1 MKKENRIRYKVAVI
15 GLLLMGLSGSV
26 FAQSFILALQNN
38 AMSFKES
45 ARTVIYDPG
54 NNGGESEGAV
64 HKYSNVVTVS
74 GVTVYALLTIVDI
87 DNAFI
92 DIFDDDS
99 QTGEINRFQPRIGS
113 NSGGGFIV
121 YQLEF
126 FDAADNESVF
136 LYDYFMTGIDIDGSG
151 SSNREYVEVGGY
163 ASYQVNSNCGLTI
176 STNPVSGRTKFLGI
190 SSSLNGVTFDN
201 TASFIANFSTPNN
214 IITFALGQTAQNST
228 RYYSV
233 QFGAPGGV
241 FSNPVTV
248 QNPLPLAVDD
258 VGTPIDGAV
267 GGIAVANVLANDSYN
282 GNGVSLSTV
291 DLSLVNGAS
300 NPGVVLNTGTGA
312 VTVAAG
318 TPIGTYTLIY
328 QICMVAAQSDCDMA
342 TVTVEVT
349 GSTNIVNYFPAGGFG
364 SLAFED
370 MWPAQ
375 GDYDFNDLVVDYQF
389 AITSNQTNMVSKVVA
404 TFILKAFGAT
414 YSNGFGFQFDASIN
428 QSDLSVSGY
437 SITENYVT
445 LASNGLEAGQTK
457 PTFIVFD
464 NAFNEMLHPGG
475 GIGVN
480 TVQSAPYVTPDTV
493 RLTILFN
500 TGSYTMNDLNISEF
514 NPFLMVN
521 LNRSI
526 EIHLPNYT
534 PTNLANSQL
543 FGTGADDSNTS
554 INRYYKTSSNLP
566 WAINIYES
574 FDYPIEKAAINNAH
588 LKFNEWAGTNG
599 VSYPNWYQSQ
609 TGYRSSSNIYVQP

>member
-1 MKKENRIRYKVAVI
+1 MKIGNTIRLKIAVM
-15 GLLLMGLSGSV
+15 GLLWIGLSGSII
-26 FAQSFILALQNN
+26 AQSFILALQNN

-45 ARTVIYDPG
+45 NRTVIYDPG
-54 NNGGESEGAV
+54 NNGGESEGAI

-74 GVTVYALLTIVDI
+74 GVTVYALLTIEDI
-87 DNAFI
+87 NNAFI
-92 DIFDDDS
+92 DMFDDDS

-113 NSGGGFIV
+113 NWGGGFIV

-126 FDAADNESVF
+126 FDAADDESVF
-136 LYDYFMTGIDIDGSG
+136 LYDYYMTGIDIDGNG

-176 STNPVSGRTKFLGI
+176 STNQVSGRTKFLGI
-190 SSSLNGVTFDN
+190 SNSLNGVTFDN

-214 IITFALGQTAQNST
+214 IITFALGQTAQNSS

-233 QFGAPGGV
+233 QFGAPGGI
-241 FSNPVTV
+241 FTNPVTV

-258 VGTPIDGAV
+258 VGVPVDGAV
-267 GGIAVANVLANDSYN
+267 GGIAVANVLTNDSYN
-282 GNGVSLSTV
+282 GNSVSLSTV
-291 DLSLVNGAS
+291 DISLVTAAS
-300 NPGVVLNTGTGA
+300 NPGVVLNLNTGE

-318 TPIGTYTLIY
+318 TPIGTYYIIY
-328 QICMVAAQSDCDMA
+328 QICMVSAQTDCDVA
-342 TVTVEVT
+342 TVTVDVT
-349 GSTNIVNYFPAGGFG
+349 GSTDIVNYFPAGGYG
-364 SLAFED
+364 TLAFED

-389 AITSNQTNMVSKVVA
+389 EITSNQSNIVSKVEA

-437 SITENYVT
+437 SLSENYVT

-464 NAFNEMLHPGG
+464 NAFSEMPHPGG

-480 TVQSAPYVTPDTV
+480 TVQTAPYVTPDTL

-500 TGSYTMNDLNISEF
+500 TGSYTLNDLNISEF

-521 LNRSI
+521 LNRGI
-526 EIHLPNYT
+526 EVHLPNYA
-534 PTNLANSQL
+534 PTDKADSQL
-543 FGTGADDSNTS
+543 FGTGADDSNPS
-554 INRYYKTSSNLP
+554 INRYYKTNSNLP
-566 WAINIYES
+566 WAINIYET
-574 FDYPIEKAAINNAH
+574 FNYPIEKAAINNAH

-599 VSYPNWYQSQ
+599 VSYPNWYQNQ
-609 TGYRSSSNIYVQP
+609 TGYRSTSNIFVQP